1 MNYTGD
7 IDLFRE
13 WARAVCLHRF
23 DAPTERKY
31 NAAIVF
37 KRAMGRG
44 RITRI
49 EGLEEWKRRC
59 GKWVA
64 SEQLLPVGAE
74 RRNWL
79 QTLVSDGFVIVR
91 HPEWDEA
98 IRMAEDAA
106 VNIRMYAQ

>member
-1 MNYTGD
+1 MEAPLRTVGGG
-7 IDLFRE
+7 RAAP
-13 WARAVCLHRF
+13 ARG
-23 DAPTERKY
+23 T
-31 NAAIVF
+31 
-37 KRAMGRG
+37 
-44 RITRI
+44 
-49 EGLEEWKRRC
+49 
-59 GKWVA
+59 
-64 SEQLLPVGAE
+64 Q